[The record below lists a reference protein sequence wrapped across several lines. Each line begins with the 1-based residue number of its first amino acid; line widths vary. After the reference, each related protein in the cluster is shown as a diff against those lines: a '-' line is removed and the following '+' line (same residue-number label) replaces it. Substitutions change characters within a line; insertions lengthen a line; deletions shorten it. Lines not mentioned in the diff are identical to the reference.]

1 MHMHGHTMPH
11 PGWKC
16 VEPPSDLQAIG
27 LNMAGLDSAVGAGCD
42 SAHGTLGSSHRSN
55 HRRWELL
62 TKDSIESSATMCYCS
77 SGPWDTLRILVKP
90 WFARS
95 KTICMLIETNSLS
108 SQLISALGSL
118 RPWKDGTNQVVPCR
132 LCFSHQPCCRNRW
145 LRRISKD
152 RGGQVWAGGLSWYM
166 SRSKLENSELV
177 IPIIPRISLEGFK
190 T

>member
-77 SGPWDTLRILVKP
+77 SGAWDTLRILVKP

-118 RPWKDGTNQVVPCR
+118 RGLGKMEPTRWYRAGFASLTSHAAGIVGFVGFQKIVVARSGRVGSPGICPGWN
-132 LCFSHQPCCRNRW
+132 LKTRN
-145 LRRISKD
+145 
-152 RGGQVWAGGLSWYM
+152 LSFP
-166 SRSKLENSELV
+166 SSQG
-177 IPIIPRISLEGFK
+177 SL
-190 T
+190 